1 MVVMVVV
8 VEEGVETDGNRRR
21 RRRRKGRC
29 DELLCLLIT
38 IMLYGCRHYYCH

>member
-8 VEEGVETDGNRRR
+8 VEEGVERDGNRR